1 MGIKIALAGNPN
13 CGKTTLF
20 NALTGANQSVGN
32 WPGVTVERKEGRLRW
47 NRDVVIT
54 DLPGVYSLTPYTPEE
69 RVTRDYLLND
79 RPDAIINI
87 VDGVNLERNLFLTTQ
102 LAELGL
108 PVVIVLNIGQCVV
121 GVVVDGVSDV
131 LTLEREQLRPVP
143 ALRGDFDPEHFLAI
157 GSVGKRMLILLD
169 IEKFLAPVLT
179 SETPTLAH

>member
-1 MGIKIALAGNPN
+1 MTTSATRLAP
-13 CGKTTLF
+13 
-20 NALTGANQSVGN
+20 A
-32 WPGVTVERKEGRLRW
+32 PGTAQAVM
-47 NRDVVIT
+47 T
-54 DLPGVYSLTPYTPEE
+54 DLREFLAFKIGNEGYGVDIL
-69 RVTRDYLLND
+69 RVQEIRTYEKPTTIANATGELLGVMNL
-79 RPDAIINI
+79 RGVI
-87 VDGVNLERNLFLTTQ
+87 VPILDLRLK
-102 LAELGL
+102 LGQTAVHYDHL
-108 PVVIVLNIGQCVV
+108 KVVIVLHIGPRTV